1 MNVFRR
7 EGEYWTVEYE
17 GAVLRL
23 RDGKGL
29 QYLAYLLHHPGE
41 QFSALELSRRV
52 GGVEGPDNPA
62 PADDAER
69 ARSAVGKRLRAALEK
84 IHANHAPLGRYLTV
98 SVRTGRVCS
107 YLPDPR
113 EPVIWEDRGD

>member
-7 EGEYWTVEYE
+7 EGEYWTVEFQ

-52 GGVEGPDNPA
+52 GGGVEEEGDPSAAGDQS
-62 PADDAER
+62 ER
-69 ARSAVGKRLRAALEK
+69 ARSAVGKRLRAAVEK
-84 IHANHAPLGRYLTV
+84 IHANHASLGRYLTV
-98 SVRTGRVCS
+98 SVRTGRLCS

-113 EPVIWEDRGD
+113 EPVTWAE